1 MKRNKRNRRDSFK
14 MKILN
19 GIWVVLLAGL
29 MLFGLQV
36 YSASGNNLTFAQI
49 SDAHYS
55 SAKTNT
61 SYRLTAESGELLQDA
76 VDQVNQQTPN
86 VDFVMFTGDM
96 INTPYQKE
104 LMKFLPYANQ
114 LNSPWYAV
122 LGNHDTCVGGH
133 LTKKV
138 YWNLLNSHNRNF
150 NFTKTYYSFS
160 PKKGYK
166 IIALDPIIDTR
177 ITANGEIDK
186 EQLKWLDK
194 ELSKSKH
201 DVVLIFLHNPL
212 VEPLHSESHKVL
224 NADEVLKVINKY
236 KNPIAIFSG
245 HYHTTKITQ
254 LGNVLHVSTPSMVSY
269 PNAFRIVKINNL
281 KDKVMFDIY
290 FKETRY
296 KDVQKRAKM
305 MAFGSKTYYGA
316 EKDRSGTYVIYKKE
330 GRKDGK
336 S

>member
-1 MKRNKRNRRDSFK
+1 MKKHRNK
-14 MKILN
+14 KIKCNLVSKLIN
-19 GIWVVLLAGL
+19 SISVILLAGV

-49 SDAHYS
+49 SDVHYS

-76 VDQVNQQTPN
+76 VAQVNETPGM
-86 VDFVMFTGDM
+86 DFVMFTGDM

-104 LMKFLPYANQ
+104 LMKFIPIANQ
-114 LNSPWYAV
+114 LRVPWYAV
-122 LGNHDTCVGGH
+122 LGNHDICVGGF
-133 LTKKV
+133 LTKKM
-138 YWNLLNSHNRNF
+138 YWDILNSHNRKF
-150 NFTKTYYSFS
+150 NFSKTYYSFV

-166 IIALDPIIDTR
+166 VICLDPIIDTR
-177 ITANGEIDK
+177 ITANGEISK

-194 ELSKSKH
+194 ELSKSKN
-201 DVVLIFLHNPL
+201 DTVLIFLHNPL
-212 VEPLHSESHKVL
+212 VEPFHSSSHVIL
-224 NADEVLKVINKY
+224 NADEALNIINKY
-236 KNPIAIFSG
+236 KNPIAVFSG

-254 LGNVLHVSTPSMVSY
+254 IGNVLHVSTPSLVSY
-269 PNAFRIVKINNL
+269 PNAFRII
-281 KDKVMFDIY
+281 KVSNQKKKVVFDIS

-316 EKDRSGTYVIYKKE
+316 DNDRSATYVIDKK
-330 GRKDGK
+330 
-336 S
+336 